1 MYSHKYH
8 LNLYENFFQSELGKK
23 FVNLLMVNGKKNI
36 AKKILLICLLL
47 IKNSEKGD
55 PVDILKNAIKNTTP
69 GVEVRT
75 IVIRRTKFQI
85 PIPLKKERRL
95 ALAIKWIINTAK
107 NKNKKVPIYTKL
119 KEEILLAHIKQGVSF
134 KKKKNHSSSSKF

>member
-95 ALAIKWIINTAK
+95 ALAIK
-107 NKNKKVPIYTKL
+107 
-119 KEEILLAHIKQGVSF
+119 
-134 KKKKNHSSSSKF
+134 